1 MSRITIE
8 PNKPDSP
15 KPTLTASP
23 LSNNGLRHVARK
35 STSMS
40 NQIHINRNR
49 LSLQTQAYSNQP
61 TQISTQNM
69 TKNAQLKP
77 NLNGEKMMSQ
87 LGTNGSNGSR
97 LAQNSALT
105 NTANSPDS
113 NQKQFRNK
121 MVSCKP
127 FYQSKATECYPMVK
141 DASTQIDLDEIK
153 PSHSMVPVPVP
164 VNVPIPMCMY
174 QAPMPV
180 PLLVPVPV
188 PVPVFIPTTKKTYD
202 RVQRRIK
209 KLRKKLPSDPYEFE
223 ILLYAEKLARQE
235 GISGFEDSSDGES
248 ETEPSASNQNQDIQ
262 DQLQLLQESD
272 SSFKWTIGV
281 KVFNTWLGK
290 KIENVKCVSKLPN
303 DLLKLKNEEIN
314 LLLAEFLSE
323 VRKPNGEVYA
333 PESIYYIGLGIQHYL
348 QEKGR
353 VESIF
358 FDSSL
363 FDEFQEALNEIAM
376 RYKIRIDGDGQVAS
390 RIEEEILWETK
401 QLGAYSPFVL
411 LNTILYFN
419 TKYFFLDKVEAHKK
433 LSFANVKKHAKRN
446 IGPNGEDYGKTVFLR
461 YYPDFHGIE
470 QVIYEQGENYENP
483 LRCPVELYNFYIS
496 KCPESVKNRN
506 DIFYLMPEKTSLP
519 SSPVWFSSQPISDKM
534 LDRMLNRIKMVK
546 EVNELLLAAAPST
559 APLIVQ

>member
-8 PNKPDSP
+8 PNKPESP
-15 KPTLTASP
+15 KPTISSSP
-23 LSNNGLRHVARK
+23 LSSNNGLRHVARK
-35 STSMS
+35 STSLSIS
-40 NQIHINRNR
+40 NQINRNR
-49 LSLQTQAYSNQP
+49 LGSTQTYSNQLS
-61 TQISTQNM
+61 QISTQNLI
-69 TKNAQLKP
+69 KSSQLKS
-77 NLNGEKMMSQ
+77 NLNGDKNSSPSV
-87 LGTNGSNGSR
+87 LNGSR
-97 LAQNSALT
+97 LTQTTCLT
-105 NTANSPDS
+105 NASNSPES

-127 FYQSKATECYPMVK
+127 FYQSKATECFPIVK
-141 DASTQIDLDEIK
+141 DVSTQIDLDEIK

-164 VNVPIPMCMY
+164 VNVPVPMCMY

-180 PLLVPVPV
+180 PLLIPVPV

-202 RVQRRIK
+202 RVHRRIK

-223 ILLYAEKLARQE
+223 ILLYAEKLAREE
-235 GISGFEDSSDGES
+235 GIAGFEDSSDGES
-248 ETEPSASNQNQDIQ
+248 DTEHSHKQNQESD
-262 DQLQLLQESD
+262 DQFQLLQESD

-281 KVFNTWLGK
+281 KVFNTWLSK
-290 KIENVKCVSKLPN
+290 KTENLKYVPKLPN
-303 DLLKLKNEEIN
+303 DLLKLKNEELN
-314 LLLAEFLSE
+314 LLLAEFLNE

-333 PESIYYIGLGIQHYL
+333 PESIYYITLGLQHYM

-353 VESIF
+353 VENIF
-358 FDSSL
+358 LDSSL
-363 FDEFQEALNEIAM
+363 FDNFQESLNEIAM
-376 RYKIRIDGDGQVAS
+376 RYKIRIDADGQVAS
-390 RIEEEILWETK
+390 RIEEEILWEAK

-419 TKYFFLDKVEAHKK
+419 TKYFFLDKIDAHKK

-446 IGPNGEDYGKTVFLR
+446 IGPNGEDYGKTIFLR
-461 YYPDFHGIE
+461 YYPDFHGME
-470 QVIYEQGENYENP
+470 QVIYEQGENYDNP
-483 LRCPVELYNFYIS
+483 VRCPVELYNFYIS

-506 DIFYLMPEKTSLP
+506 DIFYLMPEKTSVP
-519 SSPVWFSSQPISDKM
+519 SSPVWFSSQPIGDKM